1 MCCGVDG
8 ASAGYS
14 IEAMN
19 DGKALAASGI
29 IGALGD
35 SLYTYSSAARL
46 VSKHRGR
53 ARWTPACM
61 VESLATPS
69 SNQKCTTLSVRCAL
83 FPPSQVLL
91 KYQSVLSELY
101 DRLHFTQSH
110 NECDSVKHTCVHGG
124 RSRCTL
130 NVCCA
135 SCAPSLH
142 PSQVLPKYQSVLSEL
157 YDRLRVVSIDDLLP
171 AVDKILMQLELKR
184 AVAA

>member
-1 MCCGVDG
+1 
-8 ASAGYS
+8 
-14 IEAMN
+14 
-19 DGKALAASGI
+19 
-29 IGALGD
+29 
-35 SLYTYSSAARL
+35 
-46 VSKHRGR
+46 
-53 ARWTPACM
+53 M

-83 FPPSQVLL
+83 FPPSQVLP

-124 RSRCTL
+124 RSCCTLQHTVRMPL

-135 SCAPSLH
+135 WCAPSLH

-157 YDRLRVVSIDDLLP
+157 YDRLRVVSMDDLLP